1 MLIYLVLIDSD
12 EDRSKFEVIYTE
24 YKNLM
29 FYIANR
35 ILGDDKDSE
44 DIVHDAFLK
53 VIEIID
59 KIEVAKCPKT
69 RNLVVIIV
77 ERMAIDLYRKR
88 KRRTMISFNEE
99 MINVPCCLE
108 MDSVTERLSVASAI
122 AMLPTTYREL
132 LLLKYDVG
140 LSEAEIAKLLSMAEA
155 NVHKTIQRAK
165 KRLSQILD
173 EQEADN
179 R

>member
-35 ILGDDKDSE
+35 ILGDNKDSE
-44 DIVHDAFLK
+44 DVVHDAFLK
-53 VIEIID
+53 IIEIID

-77 ERMAIDLYRKR
+77 ERMASDHH
-88 KRRTMISFNEE
+88 FF
-99 MINVPCCLE
+99 
-108 MDSVTERLSVASAI
+108 
-122 AMLPTTYREL
+122 
-132 LLLKYDVG
+132 
-140 LSEAEIAKLLSMAEA
+140 
-155 NVHKTIQRAK
+155 
-165 KRLSQILD
+165 
-173 EQEADN
+173 
-179 R
+179 